1 MSQEKKLKERTSKL
15 VDQYN
20 KVKDLKWELHQNSS
34 QLVEAN
40 LKHEQAEKKFDQA
53 IEKFMLV
60 HLEDYTNDQV
70 IKKVI
75 QYLGAEHEE
84 QAKKILNKFKQ
95 QVEL

>member
-1 MSQEKKLKERTSKL
+1 MSQEKKLIERTSKL

-20 KVKDLKWELHQNSS
+20 KVKDLRWELHQNSS

-40 LKHEQAEKKFDQA
+40 FKHEQSEKKFDQA

-75 QYLGAEHEE
+75 RYLGAEHEK
-84 QAKKILNKFKQ
+84 QAKKILSKFKKQ
-95 QVEL
+95 MEL

>member
-1 MSQEKKLKERTSKL
+1 MLGLL
-15 VDQYN
+15 VLIRCWSLS
-20 KVKDLKWELHQNSS
+20 VELPVGRQAV
-34 QLVEAN
+34 VE
-40 LKHEQAEKKFDQA
+40 QSEKKFDQA

-84 QAKKILNKFKQ
+84 QAKKILNKFKKQ
-95 QVEL
+95 MEL

>member
-1 MSQEKKLKERTSKL
+1 MSQEKKLIERTSKL

-20 KVKDLKWELHQNSS
+20 KVKDLRWQLHQNSS

-40 LKHEQAEKKFDQA
+40 SKHQQAEKKFDQA

-95 QVEL
+95 QMEL

>member
-1 MSQEKKLKERTSKL
+1 MSQEKKLIERTSKL

-20 KVKDLKWELHQNSS
+20 KVKDLRWELHQNSS
-34 QLVEAN
+34 LLLEAN

-84 QAKKILNKFKQ
+84 QAKKILNKFNQ

>member
-1 MSQEKKLKERTSKL
+1 MSQEKKLIERTSKL

-20 KVKDLKWELHQNSS
+20 K
-34 QLVEAN
+34 
-40 LKHEQAEKKFDQA
+40 A

-75 QYLGAEHEE
+75 KYLGAEHEE
-84 QAKKILNKFKQ
+84 QAKKILNKFKKQ
-95 QVEL
+95 MEL

>member
-1 MSQEKKLKERTSKL
+1 
-15 VDQYN
+15 
-20 KVKDLKWELHQNSS
+20 
-34 QLVEAN
+34 
-40 LKHEQAEKKFDQA
+40 
-53 IEKFMLV
+53 MLV